1 MKVKETNF
9 HGEGIAVADK
19 REKHPI
25 FGDLLG
31 EIANQIPSFHASEVA
46 IADAIL
52 ANPELA
58 SGMNISQIA
67 DKSGTSV
74 ASVVRFCKTLG
85 FKGYPEFRMALIGQ
99 LSRQIAQGTDL
110 QLDGGITVDDSAAE
124 VIRKI
129 AYADSLAIKT
139 TAERLDV
146 ETFIKTVDAW
156 EAASTIGIIGF
167 ASSGYVAMDLQLKLN
182 RLGKR
187 SVAWSDLHTALTSI
201 SLLKKGDVLVA
212 ISHSGTTLDIID
224 VISEFKEK
232 GITIVLITNALR
244 SPATAIA
251 DLTLFTSARETTLR
265 SGATASRIAQ
275 LTVVDCLCVSLAQR
289 NWSGTKAA
297 LDQSRAAVG
306 RRSGKK
312 LSEVEKPRSKPT
324 SRSRG
329 GK

>member
-1 MKVKETNF
+1 
-9 HGEGIAVADK
+9 VAK
-19 REKHPI
+19 LEKHPI

-46 IADAIL
+46 IAEAIL
-52 ANPELA
+52 SNPDVSA
-58 SGMNISQIA
+58 SMNISQIA

-74 ASVVRFCKTLG
+74 ASVVRFSKTLG

-99 LSRQIAQGTDL
+99 LSRQVAQGTDL
-110 QLDGGITVDDSAAE
+110 HLDGGITVDDSAEE

-129 AYADSLAIKT
+129 AYADALAIKT

-146 ETFIKTVDAW
+146 ENFTKVVDVWDSAN
-156 EAASTIGIIGF
+156 TIGIIGF

-224 VISEFKEK
+224 VIAEFKAK

-251 DLTLFTSARETTLR
+251 DLVLFTSARETTLR

-289 NWSGTKAA
+289 NWSGTRVA
-297 LDQSRAAVG
+297 LDESRVAVG

-312 LSEVEKPRSKPT
+312 LSETEKPRSKPT
-324 SRSRG
+324 SDSRAAH
-329 GK
+329 

>member
-1 MKVKETNF
+1 M
-9 HGEGIAVADK
+9 ADK

-110 QLDGGITVDDSAAE
+110 PLDGGITVDDSAAE

>member
-1 MKVKETNF
+1 M
-9 HGEGIAVADK
+9 GDDAVAK
-19 REKHPI
+19 LEKHPI

-46 IADAIL
+46 IAEAIL
-52 ANPELA
+52 SNPDVSA
-58 SGMNISQIA
+58 SMNISQIA

-74 ASVVRFCKTLG
+74 ASVVRFSKTLG

-99 LSRQIAQGTDL
+99 LSRQVAQGTDL
-110 QLDGGITVDDSAAE
+110 HLDGGITVDDSAEE

-129 AYADSLAIKT
+129 AYADALAIKT

-146 ETFIKTVDAW
+146 ENFTKVVDVWNSAN
-156 EAASTIGIIGF
+156 TIGIIGF

-187 SVAWSDLHTALTSI
+187 SVAWADLHTALTSI

-212 ISHSGTTLDIID
+212 VSHSGTTLDIID
-224 VISEFKEK
+224 VITEFKAK

-251 DLTLFTSARETTLR
+251 DLVLFTSARETTLR

-289 NWSGTKAA
+289 NWSGTKVA
-297 LDQSRAAVG
+297 LDESRAAVG

-312 LSEVEKPRSKPT
+312 LSEVEKPRPKPT
-324 SRSRG
+324 SHSRG

>member
-1 MKVKETNF
+1 M
-9 HGEGIAVADK
+9 ADK

-74 ASVVRFCKTLG
+74 ASVVRFCKTIG

-99 LSRQIAQGTDL
+99 LSRQTAQGTDH

-156 EAASTIGIIGF
+156 EVASTIGIIGF